1 MRLIPVPAGRQIC
14 RAFYCLANSPCIFG
28 ATDIATRSGS
38 NDEFLGRGRLARPVP
53 YVVDANA
60 HVVRAEPVPP
70 GFEAPE
76 REDATAEELLSYM
89 RQASVQQ
96 ALLVPHPQSS
106 YDNTYCTEAAQRYPD
121 AFVAVG
127 KIDAVDPEAAA
138 VARRLVE
145 QSHVG
150 GLRLDASGREDPLE
164 WLAAPRTLAI
174 WEIASLEGL
183 SISLPTV
190 RRLDHLPLL
199 RGLLDQFPDVPVIL
213 MHGIQGV
220 PVDNGPPYDEARDF
234 FALAEVPNLYLAVTQ
249 HNLDDTAR
257 GKSTPQAF
265 FEILVSRFGANRLL
279 WASFFPARAPADAPL
294 KGLLDPVLEGLSFLP
309 QTDFDWILGET
320 ARGLYPA
327 LGHSTD
333 S

>member
-1 MRLIPVPAGRQIC
+1 
-14 RAFYCLANSPCIFG
+14 
-28 ATDIATRSGS
+28 
-38 NDEFLGRGRLARPVP
+38 VP

-76 REDATAEELLSYM
+76 REDATAEELLAYM
-89 RQASVQQ
+89 RQAGVQQ

-106 YDNTYCTEAAQRYPD
+106 YDNTYCIETAQRYPD

-127 KIDAVDPEAAA
+127 KIDAVDPDVATG
-138 VARRLVE
+138 ARRLIE
-145 QSHVG
+145 QSHVV

-164 WLAAPRTLAI
+164 WLAAPQTASI
-174 WEIASLEGL
+174 WEIASSEGL

-199 RGLLDQFPDVPVIL
+199 GRLLERHPDVPVIL
-213 MHGIQGV
+213 MHGIQAV
-220 PVDNGPPYDEARDF
+220 PVDDGPPYEEARDF

-249 HNLDDTAR
+249 HNLEDTAR
-257 GKSTPQAF
+257 GRSTPRAF

-294 KGLLDPVLEGLSFLP
+294 KGLLDPVREGLSFLP
-309 QTDFDWILGET
+309 QTDLDWILGET
-320 ARGLYPA
+320 ARGLSPA
-327 LGHSTD
+327 LGRSTA